1 MRFTPVPLSLL
12 SILLAPSSLLKRG
25 KINEEGAAGPEGSA
39 QPVLPVAPGIHLR
52 SISLWFPLPVL
63 PLLLSLT
70 RFFFL
75 SLNGHFQLLAKFLE
89 PQGPGLQRDTDMVMM
104 SLNGPGLE
112 TLALSISTS
121 SLRLTLPP

>member
-1 MRFTPVPLSLL
+1 MPLSLL
-12 SILLAPSSLLKRG
+12 SILLTPSSLLKGG
-25 KINEEGAAGPEGSA
+25 KINEEGAAGPEDSA

-52 SISLWFPLPVL
+52 SISLWLPLPVL

-70 RFFFL
+70 LSFFL
-75 SLNGHFQLLAKFLE
+75 SLNGRFQLLAKFPEL
-89 PQGPGLQRDTDMVMM
+89 QGPGLQRDTDMVLR
-104 SLNGPGLE
+104 SLDGPGLE